1 MSAQE
6 SVFNTPYR
14 AFLFDMDGTV
24 LNSIAAAERI
34 WATWALRHGVDVDTF
49 LPTIH
54 GVRAIDTINRLA
66 LPGVDAEAEAAF
78 ITEAE
83 IEDVEGIIEVPGAAN
98 FLKSLPV
105 NQWAIVTSAPKA
117 LALRRMAAA
126 GIPQPLVMVTAE
138 DVSAGKPDP
147 AGYRLAAKRLGVEP
161 ADCLIFEDAT
171 VGILAAEAAGAGLI
185 VVTATHDHPLQ
196 TPHATLARYT
206 SVTAVVDPDGPIR
219 LHAPTLGLC
228 CFSKPRESTA
238 NCGRN
243 KPRIRRRIAPVTA
256 LLRSECGRSA
266 GSASPRPA
274 TGQRRNER
282 PVPSPLQ

>member
-1 MSAQE
+1 LSAQE
-6 SVFNTPYR
+6 SVFNTHYR

-34 WATWALRHGVDVDTF
+34 WAAWALRHGVDVASF

-98 FLKSLPV
+98 FLKSLPA

-147 AGYRLAAKRLGVEP
+147 AGYRLAAKRLGIEP

-171 VGILAAEAAGAGLI
+171 VGILAAEAAGADLI

-196 TPHATLARYT
+196 TPHTTLASYN
-206 SVTAVVDPDGPIR
+206 SVEARTDADGLIR
-219 LHAPTLGLC
+219 LQQ
-228 CFSKPRESTA
+228 
-238 NCGRN
+238 
-243 KPRIRRRIAPVTA
+243 I
-256 LLRSECGRSA
+256 
-266 GSASPRPA
+266 
-274 TGQRRNER
+274 
-282 PVPSPLQ
+282 

>member
-6 SVFNTPYR
+6 SVFNTHYR

-34 WATWALRHGVDVDTF
+34 WAAWALRHGVDVVSF

-83 IEDVEGIIEVPGAAN
+83 IEDVEGIIEVPGAAS
-98 FLKSLPV
+98 FLKSLPA

-126 GIPQPLVMVTAE
+126 GIPEPLVMVTAE

-185 VVTATHDHPLQ
+185 VVTATHDHPLE
-196 TPHATLARYT
+196 TPHATLASYELAIT
-206 SVTAVVDPDGPIR
+206 LMDPDGNVR
-219 LHAPTLGLC
+219 LQ
-228 CFSKPRESTA
+228 K
-238 NCGRN
+238 
-243 KPRIRRRIAPVTA
+243 I
-256 LLRSECGRSA
+256 
-266 GSASPRPA
+266 
-274 TGQRRNER
+274 
-282 PVPSPLQ
+282 

>member
-1 MSAQE
+1 MSAQK
-6 SVFNTPYR
+6 SVFNTPHR

-34 WATWALRHGVDVDTF
+34 WAAWALRHGVDVESF

-98 FLKSLPV
+98 FLKSLPA
-105 NQWAIVTSAPKA
+105 NKWAIVTSAPKA

-171 VGILAAEAAGAGLI
+171 VGILAAEAAGANLI

-196 TPHATLARYT
+196 TPHATLASYD
-206 SVTAVVDPDGPIR
+206 SVEARKDADGLIR
-219 LHAPTLGLC
+219 LM
-228 CFSKPRESTA
+228 K
-238 NCGRN
+238 
-243 KPRIRRRIAPVTA
+243 I
-256 LLRSECGRSA
+256 
-266 GSASPRPA
+266 
-274 TGQRRNER
+274 
-282 PVPSPLQ
+282 